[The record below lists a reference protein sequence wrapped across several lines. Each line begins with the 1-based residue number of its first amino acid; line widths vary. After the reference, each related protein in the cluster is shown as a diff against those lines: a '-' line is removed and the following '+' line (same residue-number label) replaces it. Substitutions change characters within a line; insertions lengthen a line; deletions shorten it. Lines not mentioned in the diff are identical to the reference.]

1 MELRGWISEFTE
13 QGMEGEV
20 WRIFQDEAFS
30 DSNSHGW
37 RFEGMHQLANGDA
50 LTILDAGDRILWQ
63 GILRAQSR
71 WLGFAAGLS
80 PVHPDWH
87 PSDVS
92 LETWCGWFRSQ
103 PPLRAILVP
112 HEMTRS

>member
-30 DSNSHGW
+30 DSSTHGW
-37 RFEGMHQLANGDA
+37 RYEGLRQLADGDT
-50 LTILDAGDRILWQ
+50 LTILDAGDRILWR
-63 GILRAQSR
+63 GILRAQTR
-71 WLGFAAGLS
+71 WLGLAASLS
-80 PVHPDWH
+80 PVDAEWH

-92 LETWCGWFRSQ
+92 LDTWSGWFRSQ

-112 HEMTRS
+112 SEVSRS